1 MPDEARGVRSWLRV
15 GLMIMAAAAFT
26 VFLLAQ
32 GSRGS
37 EIASVLAFM
46 IAILSAVPILRD
58 ELNRQRR
65 TETDLAVGNGGD
77 VRVKS
82 ARRPKFLRNR
92 WVLLAISIGLGV
104 ALAGVYWFA
113 GGQADLNI
121 TSDVGLSRDSN
132 LADGARIEL
141 VDRDRG
147 SANLFSPPRRDHL
160 AVTFSLHNPSSTGFC
175 VGQAE
180 VRFYVAV
187 DGAPVDPDRPGGIAR
202 SGDEVVLDLDEATRS
217 VSVFG
222 VLSMEDQECRVNL
235 RLDRAMLYD

>member
-1 MPDEARGVRSWLRV
+1 MPDQEWGVRRWWRA
-15 GLMIMAAAAFT
+15 GLVVIVAAAFT
-26 VFLLAQ
+26 VFLLAR

-46 IAILSAVPILRD
+46 ASILSAVPILRD
-58 ELNRQRR
+58 EWNRRRR
-65 TETDLAVGNGGD
+65 TETDLAVSNGSD
-77 VRVKS
+77 VGVKS
-82 ARRPKFLRNR
+82 ARRPKILRNR
-92 WVLLAISIGLGV
+92 WVLLVISIGLGV

-141 VDRDRG
+141 VDSDHD
-147 SANLFSPPRRDHL
+147 STNLFSPPQRDHL
-160 AVTFSLHNPSSTGFC
+160 AVTFTLRNPSSTGYC
-175 VGQAE
+175 DGQAE

-202 SGDEVVLDLDEATRS
+202 SGDEVVLDLDEATLS